1 MTLKIFNSMT
11 GKKEDFIPFSEK
23 RVSMYAC
30 GVTVYDL
37 CHIGHARSAT
47 VFDTIRK
54 YLEYKGFEVI
64 FVKNF
69 TDIDDKIIN
78 RANSEKKT
86 CEEIASL
93 YIKEYYEDMRALGV
107 RDATV
112 EPKATQYVQEIIE
125 MASGLIE
132 KGYAYEIAGDVYFSV
147 RKFNGYGKL
156 SKKNIEELEAG
167 ARVEID
173 ERKKDPLDFALW
185 KSSKPNE
192 PFWISPWGKG
202 RPGWHIEC
210 SVMSMKLLGES
221 FDIHGGGKD
230 LIFPHHENEIAQS
243 EAFSGKLFARYW
255 VHNGFVNINNEKMS
269 KSLGNFFTIKDI
281 LKLYPPE
288 AVRLFLLST
297 HYRSPIDFSEE
308 NLKNAMSSLERV
320 YTTLLKIEEIKKSKS
335 SQRSAVN
342 SQEKAV
348 SSQQSAVSLSDKI
361 KNFGTSF
368 EEAMDDDFN
377 SAKAIGKIF
386 ELIKEINI
394 FTAEIKEF
402 SKADVDC
409 LLEAERTV
417 KRSGEILGLFH
428 ENPREWFVKGKA
440 KADIYYEISEDEIKR
455 LILEREEARKKK
467 EWQIADKIRQA
478 LLNKNIV
485 LEDASSGTKWRRLK

>member
-1 MTLKIFNSMT
+1 MSLKIYNSMT
-11 GKKEDFIPFSEK
+11 GEKEVFVPLSEK
-23 RVSMYAC
+23 KVKMYAC

-47 VFDTIRK
+47 VFDIIRR
-54 YLEYKGFEVI
+54 YLEYRGFEVT

-78 RANSEKKT
+78 RAREEKKT
-86 CEEIASL
+86 CEEVASL
-93 YIKEYYEDMRALGV
+93 YIREYYEDMHALGV
-107 RDATV
+107 KDATV

-125 MASGLIE
+125 MTSGLIE
-132 KGYAYEIAGDVYFSV
+132 NGFAYEIGGDVYFSV

-156 SKKNIEELEAG
+156 SKKNIEELESG
-167 ARVEID
+167 ARVEVD

-185 KSSKPNE
+185 KASKPDE

-221 FDIHGGGKD
+221 LDIHGGGKD

-243 EAFSGKLFARYW
+243 EAFSGKFFARYW

-281 LKLYPPE
+281 FKIYPPE

-308 NLKNAMSSLERV
+308 NLKSAISGIERV
-320 YTTLLKIEEIKKSKS
+320 YTTLLRIEEIKRSRS
-335 SQRSAVN
+335 GQRSAVSGQRSTN
-342 SQEKAV
+342 NFI
-348 SSQQSAVSLSDKI
+348 DKV
-361 KNFGTSF
+361 KNFKASF

-377 SAKAIGKIF
+377 SAKALGKIF
-386 ELIKEINI
+386 ELVKEINI
-394 FTAEIKEF
+394 LTGDKREF
-402 SKADVDC
+402 SKDEMNF
-409 LLEAERTV
+409 LIEAEKAIT
-417 KRSGEILGLFH
+417 KSGEVLGLFQ
-428 ENPREWFVKGKA
+428 ENREEWFKKA
-440 KADIYYEISEDEIKR
+440 KPDAEGGINEEDIKK
-455 LILEREEARKKK
+455 LIEERNEARKKK
-467 EWQIADKIRQA
+467 DWQMADKIRKT
-478 LLNKNIV
+478 LLEKNIS
-485 LEDASSGTKWRRLK
+485 LEDTPSETKWRRIK

>member
-1 MTLKIFNSMT
+1 MSLKIFNSMT
-11 GKKEDFIPFSEK
+11 GKKEPFVPFNEK
-23 RVSMYAC
+23 RVGMYAC

-47 VFDTIRK
+47 VFDIIRK

-78 RANSEKKT
+78 RANAEKKS

-93 YIKEYYEDMRALGV
+93 YIKEYYKDMHALGV

-125 MASGLIE
+125 MVSGLIE
-132 KGYAYEIAGDVYFSV
+132 KGYAYEIGGDVYFSV
-147 RKFNGYGKL
+147 RKFNDYGKL
-156 SKKNIEELEAG
+156 SKKNIEDLEAG
-167 ARVEID
+167 ARVEVD

-185 KSSKPNE
+185 KSSKPDE

-243 EAFSGKLFARYW
+243 EAFSGKFFARYW

-281 LKLYPPE
+281 LKIYPAE

-308 NLKNAMSSLERV
+308 NLKSTLSSLERV
-320 YTTLLKIEEIKKSKS
+320 YTTLLKIEEIKKVI
-335 SQRSAVN
+335 RSPQ
-342 SQEKAV
+342 SETR
-348 SSQQSAVSLSDKI
+348 SQQSAVSLSDKI
-361 KNFGTSF
+361 KNFKTSF

-377 SAKAIGKIF
+377 SARALGKIF

-394 FTAEIKEF
+394 FADKTKEF
-402 SKADVDC
+402 SKEDIDSF
-409 LLEAERTV
+409 LEAEKAV
-417 KRSGEILGLFH
+417 KKSGEILGLFQ
-428 ENPREWFVKGKA
+428 ENSREWFMKGKV
-440 KADIYYEISEDEIKR
+440 KPGTDNEISEDEIKR
-455 LILEREEARKKK
+455 LIQEREQARKKK
-467 EWQIADKIRQA
+467 EWQIADKIRQT
-478 LLNKNIV
+478 LLDKNIV
-485 LEDASSGTKWRRLK
+485 LEDSSSGTKWRRIK